1 MLILN
6 GYALQLLIANNGM
19 AAFKCV
25 MSIRRWAQETFKDDR
40 LFKFINLTTEQEI
53 SSNPGKNTYA
63 DFVET

>member
-1 MLILN
+1 
-6 GYALQLLIANNGM
+6 M

-53 SSNPGKNTYA
+53 SSNPGKSVCYSP
-63 DFVET
+63 VKM